1 MRLVSTVLAVVACL
15 CCAVAAGTEYNP
27 LARPP
32 PSIGPEASRLIV
44 GFKTTPANAVTH
56 TITSRLKAR
65 VMKITQAQTSPADVV
80 SLTRRAGLAMA
91 ASRQITP
98 SMHVIFLPNTVYG
111 SKVAS
116 LLARLRADPAVKFA
130 DVDTVRYPLTL
141 PNDPLFVPTAGA
153 SGQWYMNTPSA
164 TPVTV
169 EGVQTTDL
177 SATDAVS
184 AWGITTGSSGIV
196 IADVDTGVRFDHPDL
211 LRAGLGGGGRL
222 LPGYDFVGEDYNSSG
237 VALGTY
243 LEANDGDGW
252 DPDPSDP
259 GDWVSSSDTQ
269 NSLFKDC
276 TVENSSWHGTRVV
289 GIFGAI
295 TDNELGLAGMSWGA
309 WVLPVRALG
318 KCGGYDSDIIAGIE
332 WAAGMPVTGAGVTV
346 PDNPYPADIINLSLG
361 GGTTCPSDYQD
372 ALTTVTGLGV
382 LVVASAGNSTT
393 SVTTTSSVEAPA
405 NCSASVS
412 GIIAVAGLRNVGT
425 KVGYSSLGPEVGI
438 SAPAGN
444 CINSSGDCLRSID
457 TTTNLGTTTPG
468 ANSYTNETNSNLGTS
483 FSAPIVAGIASLM
496 RSVNYNLTPAQLV
509 ARVESSA
516 AAFPANT
523 GNLAVC
529 PSLDASTDECS
540 CPPSGQCGS
549 GMANALSAVQ
559 AAEQP
564 IAAVSLPATITAGSA
579 ATFDAGGSAAACNR
593 TIVSYAWKATG
604 GVSIASGAN
613 AAQASILPGSGTV
626 TLTVTDSAGATDTA
640 TIAVTATSATSTAPT
655 TAGNSAC
662 PTALS
667 TTPSAPTVTQSF
679 SPSSVIETIAS
690 TLTLTFTNANAFD
703 LTEVGFTDTVPAALA
718 IASSPA
724 PSTTCTFTNYS
735 LTVASGTVTLTGGD
749 IPPKSSCTLT
759 LSVSSTTAGAF
770 TNTVA
775 AGALTTGPAGGN
787 ATASTAAL
795 TVTAPN
801 PATVSASF
809 APASV
814 VQNGTSTLT
823 LSLNN
828 SNAIALTGVAVANSL
843 PGSATVSTATA
854 PTTSCGGSLTST
866 TSSVSLTGGTIP
878 ASGACTIVVTVTSS
892 TVGTYTD
899 TIAAGALTTTP
910 AAATNKTTATATLTV
925 TAAGGGGGGA
935 LNWLDLL
942 VAGGMLAGARLR
954 RAADCASAPS
964 IKLPD
969 QYQEDG
975 HGHQRHRSQ
984 QYVMSPACN
993 QIQHDQFL
1001 QQWCINSHS
1010 AHHCVP
1016 ARSPYCGER
1025 PQKSI

>member
-1 MRLVSTVLAVVACL
+1 
-15 CCAVAAGTEYNP
+15 
-27 LARPP
+27 
-32 PSIGPEASRLIV
+32 
-44 GFKTTPANAVTH
+44 
-56 TITSRLKAR
+56 
-65 VMKITQAQTSPADVV
+65 
-80 SLTRRAGLAMA
+80 
-91 ASRQITP
+91 
-98 SMHVIFLPNTVYG
+98 
-111 SKVAS
+111 
-116 LLARLRADPAVKFA
+116 
-130 DVDTVRYPLTL
+130 
-141 PNDPLFVPTAGA
+141 
-153 SGQWYMNTPSA
+153 MNTPSA

-211 LRAGLGGGGRL
+211 LRAGLAGGGRL
-222 LPGYDFVGEDYNSSG
+222 LPGYDFVGEDYSSTG
-237 VALGTY
+237 IPLGTY
-243 LEANDGDGW
+243 LSANDGDGW

-259 GDWVSSSDTQ
+259 GDWISTSDTQ
-269 NSLFKDC
+269 TSLFAKC
-276 TVENSSWHGTRVV
+276 TVGNSSWHGTRVV

-295 TDNELGLAGMSWGA
+295 TDNEVGIAGMSWGA

-332 WAAGMPVTGAGVTV
+332 WAAGMPVTGTTLPV

-361 GGTTCPSDYQD
+361 GSTTCPSDYQD
-372 ALTTVTGLGV
+372 ALSTVTGLGV

-393 SVTTTSSVEAPA
+393 EVTSTSSVAAPA
-405 NCSASVS
+405 NCSALVS
-412 GIIAVAGLRNVGT
+412 GVIAVAGLRNVGT

-457 TTTNLGTTTPG
+457 TTTNLGTTIPG
-468 ANSYTNETNSNLGTS
+468 TNSYTNETNVNLGTS

-529 PSLDASTDECS
+529 PSLDSTTDECS
-540 CPPSGQCGS
+540 CPSSGQCGS

-564 IAAVSLPATITAGSA
+564 IAAVALPATITAGSA

-593 TIVSYAWKATG
+593 SIVAYAWTATG

-613 AAQASILPGSGTV
+613 AAQASILPGSGTL

-640 TIAVTATSATSTAPT
+640 TITVTATSATSTAPT
-655 TAGNSAC
+655 SAGTSAC

-667 TTPSAPTVTQSF
+667 ATPIAPTVTQSF

-690 TLTLTFTNANAFD
+690 TLTVTFTNANAFD
-703 LTEVGFTDTVPAALA
+703 LTDVGFTDTLPGALA

-735 LTVASGTVTLTGGD
+735 ITVASSTVTLSGGD

-759 LSVSSTTAGAF
+759 LSVSSTTAGTF
-770 TNTVA
+770 SNSVA
-775 AGALTTGPAGGN
+775 AGALTTAPAGGN
-787 ATASTAAL
+787 ATASAAAL
-795 TVTAPN
+795 TVAAPN

-809 APASV
+809 APASIA
-814 VQNGTSTLT
+814 QNGTSTLT

-828 SNAIALTGVAVANSL
+828 SNAIALTGTAIADSL
-843 PGSATVSTATA
+843 PGSVTVSTATP
-854 PTTSCGGSLTST
+854 PTTTCGGSLSST
-866 TSSVSLTGGTIP
+866 TGSVSLTGGTIP
-878 ASGACTIVVTVTSS
+878 ASGACTIVVTVSDG
-892 TVGTYTD
+892 TVGSYTD
-899 TIAAGALTTTP
+899 TIAVGALTTTP
-910 AAATNKTTATATLTV
+910 AAAANRASASATLTV
-925 TAAGGGGGGA
+925 TATGGSGGGA
-935 LNWLDLL
+935 ITWLDLL
-942 VAGGMLAGARLR
+942 VAGGVL
-954 RAADCASAPS
+954 ASARVR
-964 IKLPD
+964 D
-969 QYQEDG
+969 AY
-975 HGHQRHRSQ
+975 RH
-984 QYVMSPACN
+984 
-993 QIQHDQFL
+993 L
-1001 QQWCINSHS
+1001 
-1010 AHHCVP
+1010 
-1016 ARSPYCGER
+1016 R
-1025 PQKSI
+1025 PRLG

>member
-1 MRLVSTVLAVVACL
+1 MRSVSTVLAVFACL
-15 CCAVAAGTEYNP
+15 GCCVVAAATEYNP
-27 LARPP
+27 LVRHP
-32 PSIGPEASRLIV
+32 PSIGPEANRLIV

-56 TITSRLKAR
+56 AINSRLRAR
-65 VMKITQAQTSPADVV
+65 VMKVTQAQTSPADVV
-80 SLTRRAGLAMA
+80 SLTRRVGLAMA

-98 SMHVIFLPNTVYG
+98 SMHVIFLPSTLYG
-111 SKVAS
+111 SKVSS
-116 LLARLRADPAVKFA
+116 LLATLRADPAVKFA
-130 DVDTVRYPLTL
+130 DVDTIRYPLTL
-141 PNDPLFVPTAGA
+141 PNDPLFLPTAGA

-211 LRAGLGGGGRL
+211 LRAGLVGGGRL
-222 LPGYDFVGEDYNSSG
+222 LPGYDFVGEDYSSSG
-237 VALGTY
+237 ALGTY
-243 LEANDGDGW
+243 LSANDGDGW

-259 GDWVSSSDTQ
+259 GDWITSTDTQ
-269 NSLFKDC
+269 NSLFTKC
-276 TVENSSWHGTRVV
+276 TVDTSSWHGTRVV
-289 GIFGAI
+289 GLFGAI
-295 TDNELGLAGMSWGA
+295 TDNESGIAGMSWGA

-332 WAAGMPVTGAGVTV
+332 WAAGMPVSGSSGVTV

-361 GGTTCPSDYQD
+361 GSTTCPSDYQD
-372 ALTTVTGLGV
+372 ALSTVTGLGV

-393 SVTTTSSVEAPA
+393 NVTSTSSVGAPA
-405 NCSASVS
+405 NCSASVA
-412 GIIAVAGLRNVGT
+412 GVIAVAGLRNVGT

-468 ANSYTNETNSNLGTS
+468 TNSYTNETNSNLGTS

-516 AAFPANT
+516 SAFPANT

-529 PSLDASTDECS
+529 PSLDPSTDECS
-540 CPPSGQCGS
+540 CPPSGQCGT

-564 IAAVSLPATITAGSA
+564 IAAVALPATISAGSA
-579 ATFDAGGSAAACNR
+579 ATFDASGSAAACNR
-593 TIVSYAWKATG
+593 TIVSYAWTATG
-604 GVSIASGAN
+604 GVTIASGAN
-613 AAQASILPGSGTV
+613 TAHAAILPGSGTV

-640 TIAVTATSATSTAPT
+640 SITVTATSATSTAPT
-655 TAGNSAC
+655 SAGSSAC

-667 TTPSAPTVTQSF
+667 TTPTAPTVTQSF
-679 SPSSVIETIAS
+679 SPSSVIETVAS
-690 TLTLTFTNANAFD
+690 TLTITFTNANAFD
-703 LTEVGFTDTVPAALA
+703 LTGLGFTDTLPAALA
-718 IASSPA
+718 VATSPA
-724 PSTTCTFTNYS
+724 PATTCTFTNYS
-735 LTVASGTVTLTGGD
+735 LTVASSTVTLTGGD

-759 LSVSSTTAGAF
+759 LGVSSTTVGAF
-770 TNTVA
+770 SNTVA

-787 ATASTAAL
+787 ATASTATL

-801 PATVSASF
+801 PAAVSATF
-809 APASV
+809 APASI

-828 SNAIALTGVAVANSL
+828 SNAIALTGIALTDSL
-843 PGSATVSTATA
+843 PSNVTVSTTTT
-854 PTTSCGGSLTST
+854 PTSSCGGSLTST

-878 ASGACTIVVTVTSS
+878 ASGACTIVVTVTSG

-910 AAATNKTTATATLTV
+910 AAANTAAASATLAV
-925 TAAGGGGGGA
+925 TAKGGSGGGA
-935 LNWLDLL
+935 VTWLDLL
-942 VAGGMLAGARLR
+942 VVGGVLATARRR
-954 RAADCASAPS
+954 RADPTSGS
-964 IKLPD
+964 IS
-969 QYQEDG
+969 
-975 HGHQRHRSQ
+975 RT
-984 QYVMSPACN
+984 
-993 QIQHDQFL
+993 
-1001 QQWCINSHS
+1001 
-1010 AHHCVP
+1010 
-1016 ARSPYCGER
+1016 
-1025 PQKSI
+1025 